1 MSDIPDGRHD
11 RHRDDLAAYA
21 LGALDEG
28 ETEELRAHL
37 EHCDECR
44 QHLRWLQPAVDLL
57 PRAVTQLEPPP
68 KLRKRLMSTA
78 RAEAREEARETRE
91 PGHRREW
98 RALLLRPAT
107 AVAAGTL
114 LAAGAVGGYLLHQP
128 TENRASNYAAVPTK
142 PSSTAS
148 GTLERQDGSGILHVE
163 GMPALAHNQVYET
176 WVQRGG
182 RVEPSSLF
190 TLRRNGS
197 GDAAIPGPLEGVDA
211 VLVTREPRGGS
222 PQPTSPPVL
231 QARLH

>member
-1 MSDIPDGRHD
+1 MPDTRHD

-21 LGALDEG
+21 LGALDEDEG
-28 ETEELRAHL
+28 EELRAHL

-68 KLRKRLMSTA
+68 KLRKRLMSTV
-78 RAEAREEARETRE
+78 RAEARAGARESRE
-91 PGHRREW
+91 PGRRREW

-114 LAAGAVGGYLLHQP
+114 LVAGAVGGYLLHQP

-148 GTLERQDGSGILHVE
+148 GTLERQDGSGILHVD
-163 GMPALAHNQVYET
+163 GMPALARNQVYET
-176 WVQRGG
+176 WIQRGG

-190 TLRRNGS
+190 TLGRNGS
-197 GDAAIPGPLEGVDA
+197 GDAAIPGPLEGADA

-222 PQPTSPPVL
+222 PQPTAPPLL

>member
-1 MSDIPDGRHD
+1 MPDTRHD

-28 ETEELRAHL
+28 EAEELRAHL

-68 KLRKRLMSTA
+68 KLRKRLMSTV
-78 RAEAREEARETRE
+78 RAEVRAKTRETRE
-91 PGHRREW
+91 PRRRREW
-98 RALLLRPAT
+98 RAVLLRPAT

-114 LAAGAVGGYLLHQP
+114 LVAGAVGGYLLHQP
-128 TENRASNYAAVPTK
+128 AENRASNYAAVPTK

-148 GTLERQDGSGILHVE
+148 GTLERQDGSGILHVD
-163 GMPALAHNQVYET
+163 GMPALARNQVYET
-176 WVQRGG
+176 WIQRDG

-190 TLRRNGS
+190 TLGHNGS
-197 GDAAIPGPLEGVDA
+197 GDAAIPGPLEGADA

-222 PQPTSPPVL
+222 PQPTSPPL
-231 QARLH
+231 LHALLH